1 MDVIKDMIDGV
12 VSSVRTIGRLNN
24 NFPITIA
31 LYEGSILS
39 PYLSLLIDDPTGD
52 IHEWDFVV

>member
-31 LYEGSILS
+31 LYQGSILS

-52 IHEWDFVV
+52 IHE